1 MLIWQKIS
9 EFQWDWFCD
18 TYYLQCILHLLN
30 KTVYFRNFSFL
41 WTSMEIITITIFSQ
55 SSYSP
60 HFILW
65 KDKRLISPVSC
76 PVVSYCLQPGEALVR
91 YLSRFLRTSLL
102 AQETVVV
109 PLPVRVVCFFRAG
122 TGNRKVHKDS
132 KWCSLDQSGAWC
144 HQRKSDSCVGL
155 FHLAFFALSDGPRL
169 TACFCICMWFR
180 AHVRQMF
187 LTVTPRST
195 SSQFGTLYHLCH
207 AHHAAHR
214 ALPIV

>member
-1 MLIWQKIS
+1 
-9 EFQWDWFCD
+9 
-18 TYYLQCILHLLN
+18 
-30 KTVYFRNFSFL
+30 
-41 WTSMEIITITIFSQ
+41 MEIITITIFSQ
-55 SSYSP
+55 SSYSS

-76 PVVSYCLQPGEALVR
+76 PVVSYCLQPGEALVH

-109 PLPVRVVCFFRAG
+109 PLPVREVCFFRAG

-144 HQRKSDSCVGL
+144 HQQKSDSCVGL
-155 FHLAFFALSDGPRL
+155 FHLAFFILSDGPRL

-187 LTVTPRST
+187 FNRDSQKHKLSVWHTLSPLSRSPRST
-195 SSQFGTLYHLCH
+195 PSTSHCLECRHKQL
-207 AHHAAHR
+207 A
-214 ALPIV
+214 